1 MSARGWSNYTPESY
15 MRDEEREANRRM
27 RRRDPFKAEREEAFR
42 AGLSGDWRAP
52 RKPMAVRRP
61 RRTLRSRVADAAV
74 RIFEAIR
81 AIPGGEPSK
90 WRDAAVFG
98 IGAAWGAMVAVGILL
113 AIAARHA
120 P

>member
-1 MSARGWSNYTPESY
+1 MSARGWSNFTPESY

-27 RRRDPFKAEREEAFR
+27 RRRDPIKAEREEAFR
-42 AGLSGDWRAP
+42 AGLSDDWRTP

-61 RRTLRSRVADAAV
+61 VRSRVADAAV

-81 AIPGGEPSK
+81 AIPGGDPSI
-90 WRDAAVFG
+90 WRDAAVFLV
-98 IGAAWGAMVAVGILL
+98 GAAWGCMCMAGVLL